1 MATTPTL
8 SVKDLKDFIKNSY
21 KTAFGK
27 RGAVDFNIY
36 NRYRGKQFKHC
47 SELPEKPPQGFDVAC
62 YTQEPHGY
70 EQWFMKAQPTN
81 PKNVKY
87 AGFYVGFYKQ
97 TGSNYNNGTCN
108 IHYMHIMYE
117 GTTILGTC
125 FEDFNNPGRTLAPAT
140 TPTTNQVLNDFAQ
153 AFK

>member
-1 MATTPTL
+1 MATTTTL
-8 SVKDLKDFIKNSY
+8 SIKDLKDFIKNSY
-21 KTAFGK
+21 KNAFGK
-27 RGAVDFNIY
+27 RGAVDFLIY

-47 SELPEKPPQGFDVAC
+47 SELPETPTPGFDESC

-70 EQWFMKAQPTN
+70 EQWFMKAQPTD

-87 AGFYVGFYKQ
+87 AGFYIGFYKQ
-97 TGSNYNNGTCN
+97 SGPNYSNAMCY

-125 FEDFNNPGRTLAPAT
+125 FEDFNCPSRVLSPAT
-140 TPTTNQVLNDFAQ
+140 TPTMNQILNDYAQ

>member
-1 MATTPTL
+1 
-8 SVKDLKDFIKNSY
+8 
-21 KTAFGK
+21 
-27 RGAVDFNIY
+27 
-36 NRYRGKQFKHC
+36 
-47 SELPEKPPQGFDVAC
+47 
-62 YTQEPHGY
+62 
-70 EQWFMKAQPTN
+70 MKAQPTN

-125 FEDFNNPGRTLAPAT
+125 FEDFNNPGRPLAPAT